1 MGFLASGKRR
11 TKERSVVRLS
21 KPSDL
26 LCLVEALLTFSFF
39 TKRESLNFFLVLFCN
54 LVAAFIKSSSAFV
67 TVFLEDF
74 FFFLLT
80 FLLGGGRSKGS
91 SSPTPYFLANASTA
105 LFYVCTPGNKVDTNG
120 VALAL
125 AGAGS
130 NATRRTFL
138 TG

>member
-39 TKRESLNFFLVLFCN
+39 TKRESLNFSLVLFCN
-54 LVAAFIKSSSAFV
+54 LVAAFIKSSAFV

-74 FFFLLT
+74 FFLLA
-80 FLLGGGRSKGS
+80 FLLGGGQSKGS
-91 SSPTPYFLANASTA
+91 SSPTPYFLANASTV
-105 LFYVCTPGNKVDTNG
+105 LLYVCTPGNKVDTNR
-120 VALAL
+120 VALASPTCWAL
-125 AGAGS
+125 VH
-130 NATRRTFL
+130 
-138 TG
+138 